1 MNIPLNTEWK
11 KELYKDIYI
20 YIKYN
25 LYQIS
30 KDTII
35 IAIVYIHITDI
46 IQLFKKCMRMTNN
59 KCKLEVAT
67 TQKSRGMG

>member
-1 MNIPLNTEWK
+1 MEKGVVQGYI
-11 KELYKDIYI
+11 YKYIYI
-20 YIKYN
+20 IKYN